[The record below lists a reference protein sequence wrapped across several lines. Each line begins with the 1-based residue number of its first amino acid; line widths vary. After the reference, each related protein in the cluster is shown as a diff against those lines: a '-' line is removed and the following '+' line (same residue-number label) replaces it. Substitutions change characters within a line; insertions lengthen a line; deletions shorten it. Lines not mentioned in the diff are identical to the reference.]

1 MSITQ
6 KYTALIID
14 DEPPARAVIRSYL
27 EKHTAIRVEGEC
39 SNGFEALKS
48 IQEVNPDLLFL
59 DVQMPKVSGLELLEV
74 LDEVPV
80 VVFSTAYDQYA
91 LKAFE
96 MSAADYLLKP
106 YSQERF
112 DKAMEK
118 VMDHLYNG
126 RKTNAKEVIQNRAE
140 ASNDHLDRIVVKTGN
155 KMHVIPAGKVRF
167 IEASEDY
174 VMIHAENS
182 RHLKAQTMRYY
193 EDHLNPGNF
202 VRIHRSYIVN
212 INFVERLE
220 PYDKDTY
227 VAIMTEGQRLKISR
241 TGYRKLKETLNF

>member
-1 MSITQ
+1 MNKTNF
-6 KYTALIID
+6 TALIID
-14 DEPPARAVIRSYL
+14 DEPPARAVVRSFL
-27 EKHTAIRVEGEC
+27 QQHPQISVVGEC
-39 SNGFEALKS
+39 GNGFEALKS
-48 IQEVNPDLLFL
+48 IQENNPDILFL

-96 MSAADYLLKP
+96 MSAVDYLLKP
-106 YSQERF
+106 YSQTRF
-112 DKAMEK
+112 NQAMEK
-118 VMDHLYNG
+118 VMAQLKKG
-126 RKTNAKEVIQNRAE
+126 QKTNAAE
-140 ASNDHLDRIVVKTGN
+140 LLKNHSAASNSLLQRVVVKTGN
-155 KMHVIPAGKVRF
+155 KMHVIPVNKIRY

-174 VMIHAENS
+174 VMIYAENS
-182 RHLKAQTMRYY
+182 RHLKAQTMRYF
-193 EDHLNPGNF
+193 EEHLEPSQF

-212 INFVERLE
+212 VSFVERLE

-241 TGYRKLKETLNF
+241 TGYKKLKETLNF

>member
-1 MSITQ
+1 MSHKDT
-6 KYTALIID
+6 YSALIID
-14 DEPPARAVIRSYL
+14 DEPPARAVIRSFL
-27 EKHTAIRVEGEC
+27 KKHTSITIAGEC
-39 SNGFEALKS
+39 SNGFEALKK
-48 IQEVNPDLLFL
+48 IQEGAPDLLFL
-59 DVQMPKVSGLELLEV
+59 DVQMPKVSGLELLEI
-74 LDEVPV
+74 LDNGPV

-96 MSAADYLLKP
+96 MSAVDYLLKP
-106 YSQERF
+106 YSQARF
-112 DKAMEK
+112 DQAMVK
-118 VMDHLYNG
+118 VMEQLQNG
-126 RKTNAKEVIQNRAE
+126 RKTNTSELIKVHSEENTNLLERV
-140 ASNDHLDRIVVKTGN
+140 VVKTGN
-155 KMHVIPAGKVRF
+155 KMHVIPVGKIRF

-174 VMIHAENS
+174 VMIHAEKS

-193 EDHLNPGNF
+193 ETHLKDTQF

-212 INFVERLE
+212 VGFVERLE

>member
-1 MSITQ
+1 MSDTK

-14 DEPPARAVIRSYL
+14 DEPPARSVIRSYL
-27 EKHTAIRVEGEC
+27 EKHSSINIAGEC
-39 SNGFEALKS
+39 SNGFEALKA
-48 IQEVNPDLLFL
+48 IQDNNPDLLFL

-96 MSAADYLLKP
+96 MSAVDYLLKP

-112 DKAMEK
+112 DKAMAK
-118 VMDHLYNG
+118 VMDQLESG
-126 RKTNAKEVIQNRAE
+126 KKTDAKEVIHNRAE
-140 ASNDHLDRIVVKTGN
+140 ASGHYLDRIVVKTGN
-155 KMHVIPAGKVRF
+155 KMHVIPASKVRF

-174 VMIHAENS
+174 VMIHAEKQ
-182 RHLKAQTMRYY
+182 RHLKAQTMKFY
-193 EDHLNPGNF
+193 ETQLNPGNF

-212 INFVERLE
+212 VNFVERLE

-227 VAIMTEGQRLKISR
+227 IAIMTEGQRLKISR

>member
-1 MSITQ
+1 MTQ
-6 KYTALIID
+6 NKTFQALIID
-14 DEPPARAVIRSYL
+14 DEPPARAVIRSFL
-27 EKHTAIRVEGEC
+27 EKHPNIEIAGEC

-48 IQEVNPDLLFL
+48 IQELKPSLLFL

-96 MSAADYLLKP
+96 LSAVDYLLKP
-106 YSQERF
+106 YSQSRF
-112 DKAMEK
+112 DQAMEK
-118 VMDHLYNG
+118 VMEQLNNG
-126 RKTNAKEVIQNRAE
+126 KNTDSEKLLNAHSEATQNLLE
-140 ASNDHLDRIVVKTGN
+140 RIVVKTGN
-155 KMHVIPAGKVRF
+155 KMHVIPAAKIRY

-182 RHLKAQTMRYY
+182 RHLKAQTMQYY
-193 EDHLNPGNF
+193 ESHLEPSQF
-202 VRIHRSYIVN
+202 VRIHRSFIVN
-212 INFVERLE
+212 VNYVERLE

-241 TGYRKLKETLNF
+241 NGYRKLKETLNF

>member
-1 MSITQ
+1 MTNKNTYS
-6 KYTALIID
+6 ALIID
-14 DEPPARAVIRSYL
+14 DEPPARAVVRSFL
-27 EKHTAIRVEGEC
+27 KKHPSIKIAGEC
-39 SNGFEALKS
+39 SNGFEALKT
-48 IQEVNPDLLFL
+48 IQEENPDLLFL

-74 LDEVPV
+74 LDNAPV

-96 MSAADYLLKP
+96 MSAVDYLLKP
-106 YSQERF
+106 YSQARF
-112 DKAMEK
+112 DQAMQK
-118 VMDHLYNG
+118 VMEQLKNG
-126 RKTNAKEVIQNRAE
+126 QTTRTSELIKAHSEGKKDLLQRV
-140 ASNDHLDRIVVKTGN
+140 VVKTGN
-155 KMHVIPAGKVRF
+155 KMHVIPVGQIRF

-174 VMIHAENS
+174 VMIHAEKS
-182 RHLKAQTMRYY
+182 RHLKAQTMHYY
-193 EDHLNPGNF
+193 ESHLEPSHF

-212 INFVERLE
+212 VNFVERLE

>member
-1 MSITQ
+1 MTNKHS
-6 KYTALIID
+6 YTALIID
-14 DEPPARAVIRSYL
+14 DEPPARAVVRSFL
-27 EKHTAIRVEGEC
+27 SKHPTIQIAGEC
-39 SNGFEALKS
+39 SNGFEALKA
-48 IQEVNPDLLFL
+48 IQELNPDLLFL

-74 LDEVPV
+74 LDNLPI

-96 MSAADYLLKP
+96 MSAVDYLLKP
-106 YSQERF
+106 YSQDRF
-112 DKAMEK
+112 NQAIQK
-118 VMDHLYNG
+118 VIEQLNKG
-126 RKTNAKEVIQNRAE
+126 EKTNASELLKTHSEETRNL
-140 ASNDHLDRIVVKTGN
+140 LDRVVVKTSN
-155 KMHVIPAGKVRF
+155 KMHVIPVNKIRY

-174 VMIHAENS
+174 VMINAESS

-193 EDHLNPGNF
+193 ETHLEPSQF

-212 INFVERLE
+212 VNFVERLE

-241 TGYRKLKETLNF
+241 TGYRKMKETLNF

>member
-1 MSITQ
+1 MSQNKVFTV
-6 KYTALIID
+6 LIVD
-14 DEPPARAVIRSYL
+14 DEPPAREVIRSFL
-27 EKHTAIRVEGEC
+27 ERHSTLKVVGEC
-39 SNGFEALKS
+39 SNGFEALKA
-48 IQEVNPDLLFL
+48 IQEKTPDLLFL

-80 VVFSTAYDQYA
+80 VIFSTAYDQYA

-96 MSAADYLLKP
+96 MSAVDYLLKP

-112 DKAMEK
+112 DKAIEK
-118 VMDHLYNG
+118 VLDQLHSG
-126 RKTNAKEVIQNRAE
+126 SKTNTKEVIQNRLD
-140 ASNDHLDRIVVKTGN
+140 ASNDFIDRIVVKTGN
-155 KMHVIPAGKVRF
+155 KMHVIPTGKVRF

-174 VMIHAENS
+174 VMIYGEKS
-182 RHLKAQTMRYY
+182 RHLKSQTMRYY
-193 EDHLNPGNF
+193 ENHLDPGNF

-212 INFVERLE
+212 VNFVERLE